1 MEENTEPQDFIPDL
15 AEDLDL
21 ENSSNSDRSD
31 SPEHPDMQENE
42 PEVFSLD
49 KVPSSIHQNRMS
61 MKENINIFIKEV
73 IIRDEKFF
81 KYAVFHILV
90 YYI

>member
-1 MEENTEPQDFIPDL
+1 
-15 AEDLDL
+15 
-21 ENSSNSDRSD
+21 
-31 SPEHPDMQENE
+31 
-42 PEVFSLD
+42 VFSLE
-49 KVPSSIHQNRMS
+49 KVPSSIFQNRMS

>member
-1 MEENTEPQDFIPDL
+1 MEENTDPQDFTPDL
-15 AEDLDL
+15 AEDLEL
-21 ENSSNSDRSD
+21 ENSSNSSRSE
-31 SPEHPDMQENE
+31 SPEYPDLHENE

-49 KVPSSIHQNRMS
+49 KVPSSILQNRMS
-61 MKENINIFIKEV
+61 MKENINIFIQEV
-73 IIRDEKFF
+73 IIRDDKFL

>member
-1 MEENTEPQDFIPDL
+1 MEESTDPKDFTPDL

-21 ENSSNSDRSD
+21 ENSSHSDRSE
-31 SPEHPDMQENE
+31 SPEYPDIHENE
-42 PEVFSLD
+42 PEVFSLE
-49 KVPSSIHQNRMS
+49 KVPSSIFQNRMS